1 MNKRKAEV
9 RRKYDTTAKAYD
21 TRYTDIQNRK
31 YLEVFSKF
39 EVKDSDVI
47 VDVGAGTGLL
57 LDFLHTNKGN
67 IFCCDL
73 SFNMLKEGKKK
84 HQHSHFICAD
94 SEYLPFRDSS
104 ADIVSSFT
112 VFQNLPNPSSVMNQ
126 IIPILKYKGVLI
138 LTALQKKFNIKDLE
152 KLIAQTNLETDIIWN
167 LTYEDAFVIARK
179 AETNA
184 E

>member
-1 MNKRKAEV
+1 MKERKAEL

-39 EVKDSDVI
+39 DVKVSDVI
-47 VDVGAGTGLL
+47 VDVGSGTGLL
-57 LDFLHTNKGN
+57 LDFLHYNKGN

-84 HQHSHFICAD
+84 HQHDHFVCAD
-94 SEYLPFRDSS
+94 SEFLPFRDSS

-112 VFQNLPNPSSVMNQ
+112 VFQNLPNPSAVMNQ
-126 IIPILKYKGVLI
+126 IIPILKYGGALI
-138 LTALQKKFNIKDLE
+138 LTALQKKYKIEDLR
-152 KLIAQTNLETDIIWN
+152 KLIAQTNLKIDTIWN
-167 LTYEDAFVIARK
+167 LTYEDTSVIARK
-179 AETNA
+179 VENKC
-184 E
+184 